1 MPTLNTTQ
9 AAFVSLLADT
19 PELLAKFIA
28 IMNEFYKLQGV
39 PTPTPNATPDGPPTV
54 DLAGPPPGFTSSGIS
69 TEELDALA
77 ADSAEAAV
85 KDRAISYVKGVVAAL
100 MFVA

>member
-1 MPTLNTTQ
+1 VPTLNTTQ
-9 AAFVSLLADT
+9 AAFVSLLENT
-19 PELLAKFIA
+19 PELLVKFIA
-28 IMNEFYKLQGV
+28 ILDEFYKLQGV

-54 DLAGPPPGFTSSGIS
+54 DLSAPPPDIKSSGIS

-77 ADSAEAAV
+77 ADAAEAAV
-85 KDRAISYVKGVVAAL
+85 KDRAIAYVRGFVAAL